1 MATRKHS
8 KEKKKFRI
16 GSVSVY
22 KHRSPWWLYYR
33 ENGAVRRRRASQDLE
48 EARVMAAEV
57 NAQLAGNRSTL
68 FSFQPT
74 RADAP
79 CLEFGLDVA
88 DGVGELGEDCQCE
101 PYAETALHLPNRRS
115 KDFDFDSFG
124 YWDRMTS
131 ISFGESFPLLLK

>member
-1 MATRKHS
+1 MSTCV
-8 KEKKKFRI
+8 
-16 GSVSVY
+16 GPL
-22 KHRSPWWLYYR
+22 SPHV
-33 ENGAVRRRRASQDLE
+33 NGTGLLSSDALQ
-48 EARVMAAEV
+48 
-57 NAQLAGNRSTL
+57 G
-68 FSFQPT
+68 
-74 RADAP
+74 ADAP